1 MKEEYKITR
10 EQFEEITYYKTMFE
24 SHADTIKWLCES
36 EKDDVVYGFQLGQT
50 YSHMRQCFIG
60 MLELESK
67 IREQNRNEQT
77 N

>member
-1 MKEEYKITR
+1 MNKEYKITR

-24 SHADTIKWLCES
+24 THADTIKWLCEK

-67 IREQNRNEQT
+67 IREQNRNDE
-77 N
+77 